1 MGAEPMAYERRDGRL
16 DSIKKLCQQE
26 RVTIEEAEEEEI
38 KGLWNIRIVLSDGG
52 RYIIGP
58 KGGLWHYLSQS
69 QRNVHP
75 NEWDKGID
83 NTLTDSD
90 FVCEITERRRRY
102 GS

>member
-1 MGAEPMAYERRDGRL
+1 MAYKRRDERV

-26 RVTIEEAEEEEI
+26 AVTIEEVEKEEI
-38 KGLWNIRIVLSDGG
+38 KGLWNVRIILSDGG
-52 RYIIGP
+52 RYIVGP
-58 KGGLWHYLSQS
+58 RGGLWHYLTES

-90 FVCEITERRRRY
+90 FVREIAERRRRH